1 MSVRRNFLL
10 LIADSQSA
18 PFVGTFLD
26 IKSFLLLVGTLPGIV
41 IKLISE
47 GNANFDGCEGPF
59 YLPTD
64 LSSIKD
70 IKKIDLSS
78 LGDRLRGRKFPTFN
92 LRTSPLFLWNCP
104 FFGVTDSALPT
115 LYSTSLPRGL
125 MPLSPFVLATA
136 TSQAT

>member
-1 MSVRRNFLL
+1 MRN
-10 LIADSQSA
+10 I
-18 PFVGTFLD
+18 PD

-47 GNANFDGCEGPF
+47 HNAKFDGCKGPF

-78 LGDRLRGRKFPTFN
+78 LGGRLQGRKLPY
-92 LRTSPLFLWNCP
+92 LRTSPL
-104 FFGVTDSALPT
+104 S
-115 LYSTSLPRGL
+115 
-125 MPLSPFVLATA
+125 
-136 TSQAT
+136 

>member
-1 MSVRRNFLL
+1 MRN
-10 LIADSQSA
+10 I
-18 PFVGTFLD
+18 PD

-47 GNANFDGCEGPF
+47 HNAKFDGCKGPF

-78 LGDRLRGRKFPTFN
+78 LGDRLQGRKFPY
-92 LRTSPLFLWNCP
+92 LRTSPLFLWNFP
-104 FFGVTDSALPT
+104 FFGVTVSALPT

-125 MPLSPFVLATA
+125 MLLSPVVLATA
-136 TSQAT
+136 TPQATSRRSRSARS